1 MVKKNLFKK
10 ATFMKNKTLFL
21 SLMIVLVAVGIWI
34 TLAAGELT
42 GVTMNAPLNGAYPH
56 GIYVFNA
63 TTTGD
68 ADNVTFYYN
77 SSGSWTQICVNDTPG
92 IEFTCSYN
100 TSGITDGV
108 DYIVNTTARNDTSEF
123 STTSIGITID
133 NTAPTVTVALSDPT
147 PTKAGNVTFTL
158 DFNEEMNQTQA
169 PTVKLNEF
177 SVTEI
182 EWPSSTQWT
191 GWYNFT
197 TETEG
202 NYTINVTAA
211 KDTAGNTIVEDT
223 SNWFVLDTTEP
234 DITHSSP
241 DNNSWINNNTPSF
254 SFTAVDDLSETMSCE
269 LIIEGSGFGINSS
282 VVNSTLTTIIVNNLT
297 DEMQGINN
305 AWIINCTDEAGNSA
319 ASDEW
324 VTHID
329 LTPPEIELHS
339 PDNNLSTS
347 SSTINFNWTVNDNWW
362 NITGNISGDIPTTSL
377 TCNLTIN
384 GVVNKTNVTLE
395 GNAINYSANVSY
407 LISDF
412 NDGDYYWNVTCM
424 DNATNTQTS
433 GTHFF
438 TIDSTNPIIAPIYP
452 VEDQFINM
460 QDININFSVNT
471 TGSILKRVLIVL
483 NGTESSYRPESS
495 LYDITCNETIIG
507 SELYYCNT
515 TTSLLDGIHQANIT
529 AWDDMDNNITYLLNF
544 TIDAITPASFNFVS
558 PTEGDY
564 ANKSQDWYYVN
575 VTFTETNPD
584 SCLLDNGTTN
594 TSMSGDSTTNCFIN
608 MTSQSEALH
617 TYMVWA
623 NDTAGNWGVS
633 SARHITLDTTKP
645 TVSSASAAPDPA
657 KAGNVIITVV
667 FTESGSGLNTSV
679 EPIVKFAYSNTTNV
693 TLTNDSYIGTTW
705 VGHAT
710 VTPGSDG
717 TATIKVSGATDNA
730 INTMLDNNSAGT
742 FTIDTIAPTVNMINS
757 SFNTTDTT
765 PSIAFNYTDALS
777 STASCTLYLNDTA
790 LDTNPTVANDTN
802 TVLTVN
808 DTQSDGTY
816 TVYVNC
822 TDLAGNID
830 KSSEITVIIDF
841 SAPTA
846 TVTLS
851 DPTPTKAGNVTF
863 TLDFNEAMDQT
874 LNTTVTLNG
883 SSVTAIGWQSSTQWT
898 GWYNFSTETEGNYT
912 INVTAAK
919 DTAGNTMAEDTSN
932 WFVLDT
938 SAPTATV
945 TLSDLTP
952 TKAGNVT
959 FTLDFNEAMD
969 QTQAPTVKL
978 NSSNVTEIEWQS
990 STQWTGWYN
999 FTSLDIEGNYTINV
1013 TAAKDTA
1020 GNTMAEDTSN
1030 WFVLDIT
1037 NPTVTV
1043 SSSEASPTT
1052 SDTTIILGNA
1062 TDNTGGSGIASVTVN
1077 GANAT
1082 TLNTTTGAYSKSV
1095 ELIVGSNAITVIAY
1109 DNAGNSITDTS
1120 VSVTRTAVT
1129 TPSSS
1134 GGGSVTYT
1142 SVSEQ
1147 GTSITLRK
1155 GFIKT
1160 FTLTGKYH
1168 TIKGVEIGADYATF
1182 IVASTPVTVT
1192 LNLLESKKLD
1202 LDNDGYYDL
1211 HITLDEIKSSIAYMT
1226 LKHINE
1232 SITAEAGEQP
1242 EEVPEETPE
1251 EVPEEVPEETPEVPE
1266 EVPKEEIPPAK
1277 PNIGVI
1283 IVLVIALL
1291 ALVGLLIYRRKKGY

>member
-223 SNWFVLDTTEP
+223 SNWFVLDT
-234 DITHSSP
+234 
-241 DNNSWINNNTPSF
+241 
-254 SFTAVDDLSETMSCE
+254 
-269 LIIEGSGFGINSS
+269 
-282 VVNSTLTTIIVNNLT
+282 
-297 DEMQGINN
+297 
-305 AWIINCTDEAGNSA
+305 
-319 ASDEW
+319 
-324 VTHID
+324 
-329 LTPPEIELHS
+329 
-339 PDNNLSTS
+339 
-347 SSTINFNWTVNDNWW
+347 
-362 NITGNISGDIPTTSL
+362 
-377 TCNLTIN
+377 
-384 GVVNKTNVTLE
+384 
-395 GNAINYSANVSY
+395 
-407 LISDF
+407 
-412 NDGDYYWNVTCM
+412 
-424 DNATNTQTS
+424 
-433 GTHFF
+433 
-438 TIDSTNPIIAPIYP
+438 
-452 VEDQFINM
+452 
-460 QDININFSVNT
+460 
-471 TGSILKRVLIVL
+471 
-483 NGTESSYRPESS
+483 
-495 LYDITCNETIIG
+495 
-507 SELYYCNT
+507 
-515 TTSLLDGIHQANIT
+515 
-529 AWDDMDNNITYLLNF
+529 
-544 TIDAITPASFNFVS
+544 
-558 PTEGDY
+558 
-564 ANKSQDWYYVN
+564 
-575 VTFTETNPD
+575 
-584 SCLLDNGTTN
+584 
-594 TSMSGDSTTNCFIN
+594 
-608 MTSQSEALH
+608 
-617 TYMVWA
+617 
-623 NDTAGNWGVS
+623 
-633 SARHITLDTTKP
+633 
-645 TVSSASAAPDPA
+645 
-657 KAGNVIITVV
+657 
-667 FTESGSGLNTSV
+667 
-679 EPIVKFAYSNTTNV
+679 
-693 TLTNDSYIGTTW
+693 
-705 VGHAT
+705 
-710 VTPGSDG
+710 
-717 TATIKVSGATDNA
+717 
-730 INTMLDNNSAGT
+730 
-742 FTIDTIAPTVNMINS
+742 
-757 SFNTTDTT
+757 
-765 PSIAFNYTDALS
+765 
-777 STASCTLYLNDTA
+777 
-790 LDTNPTVANDTN
+790 
-802 TVLTVN
+802 
-808 DTQSDGTY
+808 
-816 TVYVNC
+816 
-822 TDLAGNID
+822 
-830 KSSEITVIIDF
+830 

-851 DPTPTKAGNVTF
+851 DP
-863 TLDFNEAMDQT
+863 
-874 LNTTVTLNG
+874 
-883 SSVTAIGWQSSTQWT
+883 
-898 GWYNFSTETEGNYT
+898 
-912 INVTAAK
+912 
-919 DTAGNTMAEDTSN
+919 
-932 WFVLDT
+932 
-938 SAPTATV
+938 
-945 TLSDLTP
+945 TP